1 MVLRSASFTISYH
14 IVSVSV
20 HIFRG
25 KGEIARDIIILV
37 NTVILLGV
45 YLTKM
50 RIVVIGLN
58 YKTAPVEIRERLTF
72 NETELVDAIK
82 KLNSKKSILEN
93 IILSTCNRT
102 EIYAVVDQ
110 LHTGRY
116 YIKEFLSEWFGMEQT
131 EFSPFLYV
139 YEDDGAVEHLFNVT
153 CGLNSMVL
161 GETQI
166 LGQMRTSFL
175 LAQEEETTGSVF
187 NHLFKQAITL
197 GKRGHSETDI
207 GANAVSVSYAAVELA
222 KKIFGSLANKHV
234 LIFGAGKMGELAAQ
248 NLQGNGVKKV
258 TVINRTFDKAKVLAA
273 RFNGEAKT
281 LAELERSLIE
291 ADILISSTGAKDYV
305 ISKETMARVE
315 KKRRGNPLFMV
326 DIAVPRDLDPR
337 ISELEN
343 VFLYDIDDL
352 EGIVEANLQ
361 ERQKAAAKI
370 RLMIEKEIVDFN
382 HWLGMLGVIP
392 VISALREKALAI
404 QSETMV
410 SLERKLPN
418 LSDRDIKV
426 LNKHTKSIINQLL
439 KDPILQAKELAARP
453 DADQAMEFF
462 MKIFNIEELV
472 QEQHSKAA
480 ETNKI
485 PVREVQA
492 SFQS

>member
-1 MVLRSASFTISYH
+1 MH
-14 IVSVSV
+14 I
-20 HIFRG
+20 
-25 KGEIARDIIILV
+25 L
-37 NTVILLGV
+37 
-45 YLTKM
+45 
-50 RIVVIGLN
+50 VIGLN

-72 NETELVDAIK
+72 NDTELMDAIK
-82 KLNSKKSILEN
+82 KLNTKKSILEN

-116 YIKEFLSEWFGMEQT
+116 YIKEFLSEWFGVEQT
-131 EFSPFLYV
+131 EFSPFLFI

-166 LGQMRTSFL
+166 LGQVRTSFM
-175 LAQEEETTGSVF
+175 LAQQEETTGSVF
-187 NHLFKQAITL
+187 NHLFKQAITVA
-197 GKRGHSETDI
+197 KRGHSETDI

-222 KKIFGSLANKHV
+222 KKIFGTLANKHV

-248 NLQGNGVKKV
+248 NLHGNGVKKV
-258 TVINRTFDKAKVLAA
+258 TVINRTYDKAKSLAS

-281 LAELERSLIE
+281 LADLQQSLIE
-291 ADILISSTGAKDYV
+291 ADILISSTGAKDFV
-305 ISKETMARVE
+305 ITKEMMAKVE
-315 KKRRGNPLFMV
+315 KKRKGKPLFMV

-370 RLMIEKEIVDFN
+370 RLMIEKEIVEFKQ
-382 HWLGMLGVIP
+382 WLGMLGVVP

-404 QSETMV
+404 QAETMV

-418 LSDRDIKV
+418 LSDRDLKV

-453 DADQAMEFF
+453 DSEQAMDLF

-472 QEQHSKAA
+472 EEQHSRAA
-480 ETNKI
+480 EVNSS
-485 PVREVQA
+485 PVLKPQA

>member
-1 MVLRSASFTISYH
+1 MHTL
-14 IVSVSV
+14 
-20 HIFRG
+20 
-25 KGEIARDIIILV
+25 
-37 NTVILLGV
+37 
-45 YLTKM
+45 
-50 RIVVIGLN
+50 VIGIN
-58 YKTAPVEIRERLTF
+58 YKTAPVEIRERLSF
-72 NETELVDAIK
+72 NEADLAGAIK
-82 KLNSKKSILEN
+82 KLNTKKSILEN

-116 YIKEFLSEWFGMEQT
+116 YIKEFLSEWFGIEQK
-131 EFSPFLYV
+131 EFSPFLFV
-139 YEDDGAVEHLFNVT
+139 YEDDGAVDHLFNVT

-166 LGQMRTSFL
+166 LGQVRTSFM
-175 LAQEEETTGSVF
+175 LAQEQGTTGTVF

-197 GKRGHSETDI
+197 AKRGHSETDI

-222 KKIFGSLANKHV
+222 KKIFGSLANKHI

-248 NLQGNGVKKV
+248 NLHGNGVKEV
-258 TVINRTFDKAKVLAA
+258 TVINRTHEKAIDLANRFSGKA
-273 RFNGEAKT
+273 RT
-281 LAELERSLIE
+281 LAELEKALVE
-291 ADILISSTGAKDYV
+291 ADILISSTGAKDFV
-305 ISKETMARVE
+305 ITKETMAKVE
-315 KKRRGNPLFMV
+315 KKRKGKPLFMV

-337 ISELEN
+337 IGDLEN

-361 ERQKAAAKI
+361 ERKKAAEKI
-370 RLMIEKEIVDFN
+370 MLMIEKEIVEFKQ
-382 HWLGMLGVIP
+382 WLGTLGVVP
-392 VISALREKALAI
+392 VISALREKAHII

-418 LSDRDIKV
+418 LSDRDLKV

-439 KDPILQAKELAARP
+439 KDPILQAKELAARS
-453 DADQAMEFF
+453 DANQAMDLF

-480 ETNKI
+480 ETNPI
-485 PVREVQA
+485 PVTTPRA